1 MAARSVTN
9 AKPNEAVQA
18 LQNLMFRVTG
28 DASGTWMDLD
38 VTMPQMKVLMLL
50 KENGA
55 LRVGVLARH
64 LNVSTPTITGI
75 VDRLVR
81 QELVRREDDPSDRRV
96 VLNVLTKKGE
106 DLMRRLQNRGEA
118 ELTRLVVALSSEEQD
133 TLARLLKRL
142 EVPPDSRGSV
152 AAD

>member
-1 MAARSVTN
+1 MAARTAAN
-9 AKPNEAVQA
+9 AKPNDTVQA
-18 LQNLMFRVTG
+18 LQNLMYRVTG

-50 KENGA
+50 QENGA

-106 DLMRRLQNRGEA
+106 DLMHRLQSRGEN
-118 ELTRLVVALSSEEQD
+118 ELTRVVNTLSPDEQAE
-133 TLARLLKRL
+133 LGRLLKRL
-142 EVPPDSRGSV
+142 EQNFDASGS
-152 AAD
+152 AAAG